1 MATQEPTN
9 AQASPQ
15 ARNQKLSQEFCEW
28 LVIRG
33 FASNTLKSYKRE
45 VAEFLAFIGDADVT
59 QVDQKV
65 IREFLHH
72 RHERGHSPASLERCL
87 YALRSFFDSLGVV
100 GAVRFCAP
108 RLIQNRRMPRR
119 LPRVLTEAEIEK
131 LISAAET
138 PRDLSLVEFMY
149 ATGCRVSE
157 IANMKLAEIDFKA
170 RTAMVRNGKGG
181 KDRAVCFGRPAAK
194 AIKAFLKRDAHQ
206 SPFLFAGI
214 TTRNIGFI
222 LQKLS
227 LRAGIPRVNPHA
239 LRHTFATHCLN
250 NGMGIRYVQ
259 ELLGHSSLSTTQIY
273 THVAT
278 DALGQT
284 HAKCHPRG

>member
-1 MATQEPTN
+1 MSQEK
-9 AQASPQ
+9 
-15 ARNQKLSQEFCEW
+15 NQQLLQEFCEW
-28 LVIRG
+28 LVTRG
-33 FASNTLKSYKRE
+33 FASNTLTAYKRE
-45 VAEFLAFIGDADVT
+45 VSEFLAFIGDADVT

-72 RHERGHSPASLERCL
+72 RHARGHSPASLERCL
-87 YALRSFFDSLGVV
+87 FALRSFFDSLSVA
-100 GAVRFCAP
+100 GAVRFCTP
-108 RLIQNRRMPRR
+108 RLIQNRKLPRR
-119 LPRVLTEAEIEK
+119 LARVLTEDEIGK

-138 PRDLSLVEFMY
+138 PRDLALVEFMY

-157 IANMKLAEIDFKA
+157 ITNMKLAEIDFKA

-181 KDRAVCFGRPAAK
+181 KDRAVCFGRKAAK
-194 AIKAFLKRDAHQ
+194 AIRAYMKRDPHK

-227 LRAGIPRVNPHA
+227 IRAGIPNVNPHA
-239 LRHTFATHCLN
+239 LRHTFASHLLN
-250 NGMGIRYVQ
+250 RGMNIRYVQ

-278 DALGQT
+278 DALGLT